1 MIDMMIIQYIML
13 GSNNQVK
20 FHQNHKQEY
29 RPMKGDVYFANME
42 TGECIELTVDRI
54 VTHPENID
62 KKPLIRLDIIAY
74 IK

>member
-1 MIDMMIIQYIML
+1 
-13 GSNNQVK
+13 
-20 FHQNHKQEY
+20 
-29 RPMKGDVYFANME
+29 MKGDVYFANME

-62 KKPLIRLDIIAY
+62 KKPLIRPDIIAY